1 MGFLLCF
8 ALLCFLCFGGD
19 GTFLFGHNPHL
30 RLSSGW
36 HQLLLLQPGFTN
48 ISNSS
53 IHISVKDKEARLSRV
68 MLSRHYSE
76 GGVVCSWLRCK
87 QKQQPPTK
95 TPTSL
100 TFLHEQPP
108 LSSACPWHSMARNHD
123 TSHHIGRRVR
133 VRGQPFDPHPLVQQ
147 FFFFFSVVCL
157 LFPFLFYFFSPFLCC
172 ATAVP
177 FLLLPFVFVVVVL
190 FVVGRLGCGCARER
204 EGGSNHQASEHAETW
219 RPAAF
224 ARAVAAETNNS
235 ITQLSALVP
244 LARSAAVFPWFF
256 PFTPF
261 PFFCSSSCLSSFS
274 FLSFSLLQPL
284 PQTTGPP
291 LLFSFLA
298 SLLCAQ
304 VLLENSPFCF
314 CVLFFCLL
322 ACLLPLAGSGLGWPA
337 RAIVLATLR
346 ISTSTLISQQ
356 THIHS
361 HPHPLTSTHTQKK
374 K

>member
-1 MGFLLCF
+1 MFLVALQAKTTTPNKNPNQLDFF
-8 ALLCFLCFGGD
+8 ARAATSFFCLSLAQH
-19 GTFLFGHNPHL
+19 GTKP
-30 RLSSGW
+30 R
-36 HQLLLLQPGFTN
+36 
-48 ISNSS
+48 
-53 IHISVKDKEARLSRV
+53 HIASHWKAREGSR
-68 MLSRHYSE
+68 
-76 GGVVCSWLRCK
+76 
-87 QKQQPPTK
+87 PTIR
-95 TPTSL
+95 PS
-100 TFLHEQPP
+100 P
-108 LSSACPWHSMARNHD
+108 ARAA
-123 TSHHIGRRVR
+123 V
-133 VRGQPFDPHPLVQQ
+133 
-147 FFFFFSVVCL
+147 FFFFSVVCL

-374 K
+374 NSNHGPEQQEASCLCVP

>member
-147 FFFFFSVVCL
+147 FFFFFL
-157 LFPFLFYFFSPFLCC
+157 LFVCCSLSFFIFSLPFSVAPPPFLSFFFLL
-172 ATAVP
+172 
-177 FLLLPFVFVVVVL
+177 FLLLLFCLLLVDWGVGVREKEREAAIIKQVSTQKLGGLRLSHVRLQLKQTTASLSSQLSFPSLAQLLFSLGFSHSLLFLSFALLPACLLSVSSLSPFYNHFPKQQVRHFSSLFSLLSFVLKSSLRTALFVFV
-190 FVVGRLGCGCARER
+190 
-204 EGGSNHQASEHAETW
+204 
-219 RPAAF
+219 
-224 ARAVAAETNNS
+224 
-235 ITQLSALVP
+235 
-244 LARSAAVFPWFF
+244 
-256 PFTPF
+256 
-261 PFFCSSSCLSSFS
+261 
-274 FLSFSLLQPL
+274 
-284 PQTTGPP
+284 
-291 LLFSFLA
+291 
-298 SLLCAQ
+298 
-304 VLLENSPFCF
+304 FCF
-314 CVLFFCLL
+314 FACLL
-322 ACLLPLAGSGLGWPA
+322 ACCLSQEVGLGGLLVQLCLPPYA
-337 RAIVLATLR
+337 
-346 ISTSTLISQQ
+346 SPHPHSSPNKHTSTHI
-356 THIHS
+356 HIHS
-361 HPHPLTSTHTQKK
+361 HPHTHKK
-374 K
+374 KK